1 MVAALSGVL
10 GPGIFSCIFDIAA
23 ARVVVLGSIVL
34 LSDFGLQVGVAVLD
48 TRAVVEIGAMESG
61 VGG

>member
-34 LSDFGLQVGVAVLD
+34 LSDFGLGRRC
-48 TRAVVEIGAMESG
+48 RA
-61 VGG
+61 